1 MLDSLRQE
9 VDGYNKKI
17 ADINFELGEK
27 LKKFTNNESKLS
39 EPVPPPETLAKM
51 EAKLG
56 QLRATVSD
64 LENRCVSETDSTKE
78 EKLSIFRQQ
87 VALVAKKKAELEEEI
102 ESLNEERTNTEM
114 MIEQKKAEI
123 VNLSGKRPRPRL
135 PSQNRRDQ
143 IPGEPRCQNGHPT
156 EEASRAG
163 RHGAGDYHSQTH

>member
-17 ADINFELGEK
+17 ADINFELSEK
-27 LKKFTNNESKLS
+27 LKKFTNNEGKLS

-51 EAKLG
+51 EARLG
-56 QLRATVSD
+56 QLRATVGD

-102 ESLNEERTNTEM
+102 ESLNDERTNTEM
-114 MIEQKKAEI
+114 MIEQKKAEL
-123 VNLSGKRPRPRL
+123 VS
-135 PSQNRRDQ
+135 
-143 IPGEPRCQNGHPT
+143 
-156 EEASRAG
+156 
-163 RHGAGDYHSQTH
+163 

>member
-51 EAKLG
+51 EVRLG
-56 QLRATVSD
+56 QLRATVAD
-64 LENRCVSETDSTKE
+64 LESRCMNETDSTKE
-78 EKLSIFRQQ
+78 EKLAIFRQQ

-102 ESLNEERTNTEM
+102 ESLNDERTNTEI
-114 MIEQKKAEI
+114 MIEQKK
-123 VNLSGKRPRPRL
+123 
-135 PSQNRRDQ
+135 
-143 IPGEPRCQNGHPT
+143 GELVK
-156 EEASRAG
+156 
-163 RHGAGDYHSQTH
+163 